1 MLSVCAWDHFLERR
15 RAGDVLLLLFY
26 ITDFLLVSSY
36 DPGMNYIQE
45 IHKENDVIAAQKT
58 FT

>member
-1 MLSVCAWDHFLERR
+1 MLSVCAWDLFLGRR

-36 DPGMNYIQE
+36 DPGMIYIQE
-45 IHKENDVIAAQKT
+45 IHKENTAKITQKT
-58 FT
+58 FG